1 MLPEGG
7 GQFISNTHKVRN
19 LARLQT
25 EKIEVEN
32 FNFQIKTTVPYSHL
46 ARRFI
51 TCNLSDIY
59 WSFINHK
66 NMASITIN
74 MEIITKRVQNTAK
87 NCTILEVTCVTGP
100 MGPIEVA
107 THTRSEILQHAQG
120 QKHCTLWASFS
131 ARKRPQ
137 IQKISPLLLLK
148 LFEVKKQKWSYFLDL
163 RLFSCR
169 KRSSK
174 LCKIYD
180 LVCVAVIIGCKI
192 SDLSRKIFRV
202 DFSLVVNNLWSKPIV
217 FMKIYLFLY

>member
-1 MLPEGG
+1 MK
-7 GQFISNTHKVRN
+7 FHKS
-19 LARLQT
+19 Q
-25 EKIEVEN
+25 E
-32 FNFQIKTTVPYSHL
+32 YG
-46 ARRFI
+46 
-51 TCNLSDIY
+51 IY
-59 WSFINHK
+59 YHK
-66 NMASITIN
+66 YGNYNKKS
-74 MEIITKRVQNTAK
+74 AK
-87 NCTILEVTCVTGP
+87 NCHKLQYFGGYVCYRP

-163 RLFSCR
+163 RPFSCR

-174 LCKIYD
+174 LCKISD

-192 SDLSRKIFRV
+192 YDLSRKIFRV
-202 DFSLVVNNLWSKPIV
+202 NFSLVLNNLWSRPIV